1 MLQSYSPAGVRSL
14 AISRRGGGNRERLV
28 LRAANFPNRAAHSLP
43 SNRKGKVSATNFRP
57 PDNDA
62 GSSRPMRSSG
72 RARRAP
78 DLLNE
83 NSSGPGISATR
94 LVQTST
100 NTDVALVSIKLH
112 SRRSGC
118 RGRSECADP
127 ASVAGRM
134 AIATPDDVRE
144 HAIQAT
150 GILKTVR
157 SVGTPVRPAES
168 LRPIYLCPSP
178 RIDAFATALP
188 PRTIQAPCGGAR
200 VRDMHLNM
208 LRAVGISFERR
219 RTAIMELFRARLA
232 ERPLTCPERRRPVIE
247 KPLDVKNL
255 LLSLAHYLNPPYAAS
270 HNDIVR
276 CSADCKT

>member
-1 MLQSYSPAGVRSL
+1 MS
-14 AISRRGGGNRERLV
+14 
-28 LRAANFPNRAAHSLP
+28 
-43 SNRKGKVSATNFRP
+43 
-57 PDNDA
+57 
-62 GSSRPMRSSG
+62 
-72 RARRAP
+72 
-78 DLLNE
+78 
-83 NSSGPGISATR
+83 
-94 LVQTST
+94 
-100 NTDVALVSIKLH
+100 
-112 SRRSGC
+112 
-118 RGRSECADP
+118 
-127 ASVAGRM
+127 
-134 AIATPDDVRE
+134 IATPDDVRE

-157 SVGTPVRPAES
+157 SVGTPVRPADLS
-168 LRPIYLCPSP
+168 VRFTSARRP

-188 PRTIQAPCGGAR
+188 PRTIQATLRRGSVFAIC
-200 VRDMHLNM
+200 HLNM

-219 RTAIMELFRARLA
+219 RSAIMELFRARLA

>member
-28 LRAANFPNRAAHSLP
+28 FAQPVSRTGPRTVFRQ
-43 SNRKGKVSATNFRP
+43 NRKGKVSATNFRP

-134 AIATPDDVRE
+134 SIATPDDVRE

-188 PRTIQAPCGGAR
+188 PRTIQAT
-200 VRDMHLNM
+200 
-208 LRAVGISFERR
+208 LRRGSGSRYAISTCFEQ
-219 RTAIMELFRARLA
+219 
-232 ERPLTCPERRRPVIE
+232 
-247 KPLDVKNL
+247 
-255 LLSLAHYLNPPYAAS
+255 
-270 HNDIVR
+270 
-276 CSADCKT
+276 

>member
-28 LRAANFPNRAAHSLP
+28 FAQPVSRTGPRTVFRQ
-43 SNRKGKVSATNFRP
+43 NRKGKVSATPPTARQRRRILP
-57 PDNDA
+57 PDA
-62 GSSRPMRSSG
+62 FLRSRE
-72 RARRAP
+72 ARAP

-134 AIATPDDVRE
+134 SIATPDDVRE

-168 LRPIYLCPSP
+168 LRPIYLCPSL

-188 PRTIQAPCGGAR
+188 PRTIQAT
-200 VRDMHLNM
+200 
-208 LRAVGISFERR
+208 LRRGSGSRYAISTCFEQ
-219 RTAIMELFRARLA
+219 
-232 ERPLTCPERRRPVIE
+232 
-247 KPLDVKNL
+247 
-255 LLSLAHYLNPPYAAS
+255 
-270 HNDIVR
+270 
-276 CSADCKT
+276 